1 MYTHLSIRTVLELPK
16 PKYRGAPN
24 LCEDLYET
32 VLPSL
37 LKRVPLEAFR
47 FCAGNG
53 GFTKEDFSAY

>member
-1 MYTHLSIRTVLELPK
+1 MCVYISAVSEAPV
-16 PKYRGAPN
+16 PEYGGAPN

-32 VLPSL
+32 GFPSL

-53 GFTKEDFSAY
+53 GFTKEDSSVY